1 MIAINFISKYKNH
14 CILRFQNMAIT
25 LGYGCGITLYYILI
39 PYALSGE
46 LETIQNCKR
55 KLLQK

>member
-1 MIAINFISKYKNH
+1 MIVFNFISKCKNH
-14 CILRFQNMAIT
+14 CMLQFQNMAIT
-25 LGYGCGITLYYILI
+25 LGYGCGITLCYILI

-46 LETIQNCKR
+46 LETIQNSKR